1 MKPKKVIISITIALL
16 LATAFY
22 NGLVIRQY
30 TITTPKLLA
39 GQSFRIVLI
48 SDLHSTIH
56 GAEQSKIADRIR
68 NQNPDIIALAGDIAD
83 DKQPIKGTI
92 LFLEAI
98 KDIAPV
104 FYVTGNH
111 EIWSRDVDS
120 IKDVFR
126 SYGVTVLE
134 NETVEIVIGDVP
146 LIIGGAED
154 PDINRYERRPLDWKD
169 EVIQAFSDIKDT
181 ENFQLLLSHRPEQIS
196 VYEDL
201 SFDLVLSGH
210 AHGGQVRIPF
220 LLNGL
225 LAPNQGFFPKYAGGL
240 YEHDN
245 FTQVVSRG
253 VSFNPRL
260 PRVFN
265 PPEIVVIDVVGQ
277 LREMLAKRGVSNER

>member
-1 MKPKKVIISITIALL
+1 MTPMKAIILILIALL

-22 NGLVIRQY
+22 NGLVVRQY

-68 NQNPDIIALAGDIAD
+68 NQNPDMIALAGDIAD

-134 NETVEIVIGDVP
+134 NETVEVFIGDVP

-154 PDINRYERRPLDWKD
+154 PDINRYERRPLAWKD
-169 EVIQAFSDIKDT
+169 EVNEAFSGMKDT
-181 ENFQLLLSHRPEQIS
+181 ESFRLLLSHRPEQIS

-210 AHGGQVRIPF
+210 SHGGQVRIPF

-277 LREMLAKRGVSNER
+277 LTGLFDSDGV